1 MSKRRAKRRGG
12 TLSVSII
19 VIAFLVVMVV
29 QVVQLK
35 QKESTYAAQ
44 KAELEK
50 QYTKESERADEIE
63 SMQQYMQSDQYI
75 EDIAKS
81 KLGLAYDNEIIF
93 KESTYAAQKAELEKQ
108 YTKES
113 ERADEIESMQQYMQ
127 SDQYIEDIAKS
138 KLGLAYDNEIIF
150 KEKDK

>member
-19 VIAFLVVMVV
+19 VIAFLVE
-29 QVVQLK
+29 LK

-93 KESTYAAQKAELEKQ
+93 KE
-108 YTKES
+108 
-113 ERADEIESMQQYMQ
+113 
-127 SDQYIEDIAKS
+127 
-138 KLGLAYDNEIIF
+138 
-150 KEKDK
+150 KDK

>member
-1 MSKRRAKRRGG
+1 MSRRRVKRRGG

-19 VIAFLVVMVV
+19 VIAFLVVMIV

-35 QKESTYAAQ
+35 QKEAAYAQQ

-50 QYTKESERADEIE
+50 QYTEESGRSDEI
-63 SMQQYMQSDQYI
+63 Q
-75 EDIAKS
+75 
-81 KLGLAYDNEIIF
+81 GLE
-93 KESTYAAQKAELEKQ
+93 
-108 YTKES
+108 
-113 ERADEIESMQQYMQ
+113 QYMQ

>member
-50 QYTKESERADEIE
+50 QYTKESERA
-63 SMQQYMQSDQYI
+63 
-75 EDIAKS
+75 
-81 KLGLAYDNEIIF
+81 
-93 KESTYAAQKAELEKQ
+93 
-108 YTKES
+108 
-113 ERADEIESMQQYMQ
+113 EIESMQQYMQ

>member
-50 QYTKESERADEIE
+50 QYTK
-63 SMQQYMQSDQYI
+63 
-75 EDIAKS
+75 
-81 KLGLAYDNEIIF
+81 
-93 KESTYAAQKAELEKQ
+93 
-108 YTKES
+108 
-113 ERADEIESMQQYMQ
+113 
-127 SDQYIEDIAKS
+127 
-138 KLGLAYDNEIIF
+138 
-150 KEKDK
+150 

>member
-1 MSKRRAKRRGG
+1 MSRRRSKRRGG

-19 VIAFLVVMVV
+19 VIAFLVVMIV

-35 QKESTYAAQ
+35 QKEAAYAQQ

-50 QYTKESERADEIE
+50 QYTQESERTDEI
-63 SMQQYMQSDQYI
+63 Q
-75 EDIAKS
+75 
-81 KLGLAYDNEIIF
+81 G
-93 KESTYAAQKAELEKQ
+93 LEK
-108 YTKES
+108 
-113 ERADEIESMQQYMQ
+113 YMQ

>member
-44 KAELEK
+44 KAELE
-50 QYTKESERADEIE
+50 
-63 SMQQYMQSDQYI
+63 
-75 EDIAKS
+75 
-81 KLGLAYDNEIIF
+81 
-93 KESTYAAQKAELEKQ
+93 
-108 YTKES
+108 
-113 ERADEIESMQQYMQ
+113 

>member
-1 MSKRRAKRRGG
+1 MSRRRAKRRGG
-12 TLSVSII
+12 ALSVSII

-35 QKESTYAAQ
+35 QKEAAYAAQ
-44 KAELEK
+44 KAQLEK

-63 SMQQYMQSDQYI
+63 SMQ
-75 EDIAKS
+75 
-81 KLGLAYDNEIIF
+81 
-93 KESTYAAQKAELEKQ
+93 
-108 YTKES
+108 
-113 ERADEIESMQQYMQ
+113 RYMQ

>member
-35 QKESTYAAQ
+35 QKESTYAAH
-44 KAELEK
+44 
-50 QYTKESERADEIE
+50 
-63 SMQQYMQSDQYI
+63 
-75 EDIAKS
+75 
-81 KLGLAYDNEIIF
+81 
-93 KESTYAAQKAELEKQ
+93 
-108 YTKES
+108 
-113 ERADEIESMQQYMQ
+113 MQ

>member
-75 EDIAKS
+75 E
-81 KLGLAYDNEIIF
+81 
-93 KESTYAAQKAELEKQ
+93 
-108 YTKES
+108 
-113 ERADEIESMQQYMQ
+113 
-127 SDQYIEDIAKS
+127 IEDIAKS

>member
-1 MSKRRAKRRGG
+1 MMSRRRVKRRGG

-19 VIAFLVVMVV
+19 VIAFLVVMIV

-35 QKESTYAAQ
+35 QKEAAYAQQ

-50 QYTKESERADEIE
+50 QYTEESERSDEI
-63 SMQQYMQSDQYI
+63 Q
-75 EDIAKS
+75 
-81 KLGLAYDNEIIF
+81 GLE
-93 KESTYAAQKAELEKQ
+93 
-108 YTKES
+108 
-113 ERADEIESMQQYMQ
+113 QYMQ

>member
-44 KAELEK
+44 KAELE
-50 QYTKESERADEIE
+50 
-63 SMQQYMQSDQYI
+63 
-75 EDIAKS
+75 
-81 KLGLAYDNEIIF
+81 
-93 KESTYAAQKAELEKQ
+93 
-108 YTKES
+108 
-113 ERADEIESMQQYMQ
+113 MQQYMQ

>member
-19 VIAFLVVMVV
+19 VIAFLVVM
-29 QVVQLK
+29 VVQLK

-93 KESTYAAQKAELEKQ
+93 KE
-108 YTKES
+108 
-113 ERADEIESMQQYMQ
+113 
-127 SDQYIEDIAKS
+127 
-138 KLGLAYDNEIIF
+138 
-150 KEKDK
+150 KDK

>member
-50 QYTKESERADEIE
+50 QY
-63 SMQQYMQSDQYI
+63 
-75 EDIAKS
+75 
-81 KLGLAYDNEIIF
+81 
-93 KESTYAAQKAELEKQ
+93 
-108 YTKES
+108 
-113 ERADEIESMQQYMQ
+113 MQ

>member
-19 VIAFLVVMVV
+19 VIAFLMVMVV
-29 QVVQLK
+29 QIVQLK
-35 QKESTYAAQ
+35 QKETTIAAKKAQDEKIYA
-44 KAELEK
+44 E
-50 QYTKESERADEIE
+50 
-63 SMQQYMQSDQYI
+63 
-75 EDIAKS
+75 
-81 KLGLAYDNEIIF
+81 
-93 KESTYAAQKAELEKQ
+93 
-108 YTKES
+108 ES

>member
-50 QYTKESERADEIE
+50 QYTKESERADAVSYTHLRAHETGRN
-63 SMQQYMQSDQYI
+63 
-75 EDIAKS
+75 
-81 KLGLAYDNEIIF
+81 LVCRLL
-93 KESTYAAQKAELEKQ
+93 LEK
-108 YTKES
+108 KKKKKRKKARRPS
-113 ERADEIESMQQYMQ
+113 S
-127 SDQYIEDIAKS
+127 
-138 KLGLAYDNEIIF
+138 
-150 KEKDK
+150 

>member
-19 VIAFLVVMVV
+19 VIAFLVVM
-29 QVVQLK
+29 VVQLK

-75 EDIAKS
+75 ED
-81 KLGLAYDNEIIF
+81 
-93 KESTYAAQKAELEKQ
+93 
-108 YTKES
+108 
-113 ERADEIESMQQYMQ
+113 M
-127 SDQYIEDIAKS
+127 AKS